1 MRRPRAAKAWTPTAT
16 AIALASAPVRAS
28 TRRARAPIAIP
39 IASSGQMKPGSAAG
53 STRPRRPAGESASS
67 RARQPIRDALF
78 GVLPD
83 GSRGG
88 LLRAM
93 SKSGIKLLRAAS
105 DVVGGM
111 PELALRL
118 KTSETLL
125 AKYMIGYRRL
135 PDTLLLKVLDLI
147 LAERESGQT
156 PARSEDL
163 QRRL

>member
-1 MRRPRAAKAWTPTAT
+1 
-16 AIALASAPVRAS
+16 
-28 TRRARAPIAIP
+28 
-39 IASSGQMKPGSAAG
+39 
-53 STRPRRPAGESASS
+53 
-67 RARQPIRDALF
+67 
-78 GVLPD
+78 
-83 GSRGG
+83 
-88 LLRAM
+88 M